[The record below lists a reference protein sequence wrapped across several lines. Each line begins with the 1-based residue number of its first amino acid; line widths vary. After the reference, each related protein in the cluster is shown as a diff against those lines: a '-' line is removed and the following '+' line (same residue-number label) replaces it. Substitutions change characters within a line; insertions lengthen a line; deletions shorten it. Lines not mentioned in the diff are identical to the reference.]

1 MSGQAVHPLLP
12 QAKPDEGARQDF
24 VQSLRRH
31 LVGGMAPSHRAVY
44 NQRALPA
51 FRKARGHTPRTR
63 HDARAAMLRD
73 PLHQA
78 WSSLMRTTQEMM
90 WDAVDEA
97 VMQDLPRLG
106 KLAPRSM
113 KNLTL
118 RPALDKPRYAAA
130 LDTHC
135 MPGSY
140 TGEVAAGDLRTG
152 ALYDRAV
159 HIYMLGVLGPYNQ
172 KAGEIVISYI
182 RRRFPDLKPKAIL
195 DVGCG
200 VGHAT
205 LPYVDAFPGAKI
217 TGVDVA
223 APMLRYAHA
232 RASALGHDINF
243 VQDNAEKLSFPDNS
257 FDLVVSHILIHETS
271 RSGLTNTLRESYRVL
286 KPGGVA
292 IHVDGAGFAG
302 KDLLEQYL
310 ADWDTYFNAEPF
322 VGTLHDLDL
331 KALTRK
337 AGIPASAAI
346 VETTADGYA
355 RHTGGSLKVV
365 GGRKPR

>member
-12 QAKPDEGARQDF
+12 QAKPDDGARQDF
-24 VQSLRRH
+24 VESLRRH
-31 LVGGMAPSHRAVY
+31 LVSDLAPSHRQVY
-44 NQRALPA
+44 ENRAAPA
-51 FRKARGHTPRTR
+51 FRKARGYAPKTR
-63 HDARAAMLRD
+63 HDARTAMLRD
-73 PLHQA
+73 PAHQA
-78 WSSLMRTTQEMM
+78 WSSLMRTTQELM
-90 WDAVDEA
+90 WDAVDSA
-97 VMQDLPRLG
+97 VMQDLPRLQKMAG
-106 KLAPRSM
+106 KPS
-113 KNLTL
+113 KTLTL
-118 RPALDKPRYAAA
+118 RPNMETPRYAAA

-140 TGEVAAGDLRTG
+140 AGETAPGDLRTG

-172 KAGEIVISYI
+172 KAGEIVINYI
-182 RRRFPDLKPKAIL
+182 RRRFPDLKPKSIL

-205 LPYVDAFPGAKI
+205 LPYAEAFPAAKI

-223 APMLRYAHA
+223 APMLRYADA
-232 RASALGHDINF
+232 RARALGHDIRF
-243 VQDNAEKLSFPDNS
+243 VQDNAENLSFPDSS

-271 RSGLTNTLRESYRVL
+271 RTGLTNILRESYRVL

-292 IHVDGAGFAG
+292 IHVDGAGFAN

-322 VGTLHDLDL
+322 VGALHDLDL
-331 KALTRK
+331 QALTRD

-355 RHTGGSLKVV
+355 RHTGGALKVV

>member
-1 MSGQAVHPLLP
+1 
-12 QAKPDEGARQDF
+12 
-24 VQSLRRH
+24 
-31 LVGGMAPSHRAVY
+31 
-44 NQRALPA
+44 
-51 FRKARGHTPRTR
+51 
-63 HDARAAMLRD
+63 
-73 PLHQA
+73 
-78 WSSLMRTTQEMM
+78 MRTTQEMM

-97 VMQDLPRLG
+97 VMQDLPRLH
-106 KLAPRSM
+106 KLMPRNT
-113 KNLTL
+113 KKLTL
-118 RPALDKPRYAAA
+118 RPALDRPRYVAA

-140 TGEVAAGDLRTG
+140 AGEVVDGDLRTG

-172 KAGEIVISYI
+172 KAGEIVINYL
-182 RRRFPDLKPKAIL
+182 RRRFPDLKPKTIL

-205 LPYVDAFPGAKI
+205 LPYAEAFPGAKI

-232 RASALGHDINF
+232 RATALGHDIAF

-271 RSGLTNTLRESYRVL
+271 RTGLTNILRESWRVL
-286 KPGGVA
+286 KPVGVA

-310 ADWDTYFNAEPF
+310 ADWDTYFNAQPF
-322 VGTLHDLDL
+322 VGALHDLDL

-355 RHTGGSLKVV
+355 RHTGGALKVV